1 MRHGHRH
8 GQFHLCGHGPAT
20 CNDLIFQLLSQKSGA
35 HNREA
40 GPSLEAGQCSHSV
53 VAWRLDHYEPAGTT
67 KQSDFKRTAPG
78 RGLNIQCLYSWGSA
92 HWWKRTPESWSKSET
107 ATTSESAAEPRQ
119 CRGDALFSERR
130 FVMTWLRLETLAA
143 SRLIAM
149 LCAGLAG
156 CWSATDKTSQR
167 ARSPRKT
174 RRRTDGV
181 RLSAGGGL
189 RLP

>member
-1 MRHGHRH
+1 MSVFLG
-8 GQFHLCGHGPAT
+8 LCSLVEA
-20 CNDLIFQLLSQKSGA
+20 DSRELEQKRDCDDERVSGGA
-35 HNREA
+35 
-40 GPSLEAGQCSHSV
+40 PSV
-53 VAWRLDHYEPAGTT
+53 P
-67 KQSDFKRTAPG
+67 
-78 RGLNIQCLYSWGSA
+78 
-92 HWWKRTPESWSKSET
+92 
-107 ATTSESAAEPRQ
+107 
-119 CRGDALFSERR
+119 GDALFSERR